1 VSNATKLLLL
11 DVSQNELTGIGK
23 ANELNFLN
31 SLTNCS
37 SLQVLGLD
45 DDDFGAVLPN
55 SIANLSSQLRT
66 LTLR

>member
-1 VSNATKLLLL
+1 MSPKMNLLELGKLM
-11 DVSQNELTGIGK
+11 S
-23 ANELNFLN
+23 NELNFLN
-31 SLTNCS
+31 SLTNSS

-45 DDDFGAVLPN
+45 DNDFGAVLPN